1 VNVPT
6 DVVTRNRKLQV
17 EYYGE
22 PLGDRLRRLLDRLGW
37 NQLQLAELLGLSPS
51 MLSQL
56 MSAHRAKISNPAVLT
71 RLHLVESMTEAP
83 GWHHLPPDEQLRR
96 LAEVR
101 DERATATSPA
111 TVELRRAGDVGS
123 SARPAGPVGAPA
135 PADPIAA
142 VQALLRAVASATEIE
157 AAADR
162 LAADFPD
169 LAQALRILGNGRTTE
184 ARAYRD
190 RLLQRE

>member
-6 DVVTRNRKLQV
+6 DVVARNRALQA

-22 PLGDRLRRLLDRLGW
+22 PLGGRFRRLLARLGR

-71 RLHLVESMTEAP
+71 RLHLVESMTDAP
-83 GWHHLPPDEQLRR
+83 GWHHLPPDEQMRR
-96 LAEVR
+96 LAEIR
-101 DERATATSPA
+101 DERATVTSPA
-111 TVELRRAGDVGS
+111 TVELRRAGEGGNG
-123 SARPAGPVGAPA
+123 AGPAVAP
-135 PADPIAA
+135 PPVDPITT
-142 VQALLRAVASATEIE
+142 VQELLRAVASAAEIE
-157 AAADR
+157 AASER
-162 LAADFPD
+162 LADDFPD
-169 LAQALRILGNGRTTE
+169 LARMLRILGNGRTTE

>member
-6 DVVTRNRKLQV
+6 EVVARNRALQA

-22 PLGDRLRRLLDRLGW
+22 PLGGRFRRLLDRLGR

-71 RLHLVESMTEAP
+71 RLHLVESMTDAP
-83 GWHHLPPDEQLRR
+83 GWHHLPPDEQMRR
-96 LAEVR
+96 LAEIR
-101 DERATATSPA
+101 DERATVTSPV
-111 TVELRRAGDVGS
+111 TVELRRAGDAGNS
-123 SARPAGPVGAPA
+123 AGPAVAP
-135 PADPIAA
+135 PPPVDPITI
-142 VQALLRAVASATEIE
+142 VQELLRAGAAATEIE
-157 AAADR
+157 AASER
-162 LAADFPD
+162 LADDFPD
-169 LAQALRILGNGRTTE
+169 LARMLRILGNGRTTE